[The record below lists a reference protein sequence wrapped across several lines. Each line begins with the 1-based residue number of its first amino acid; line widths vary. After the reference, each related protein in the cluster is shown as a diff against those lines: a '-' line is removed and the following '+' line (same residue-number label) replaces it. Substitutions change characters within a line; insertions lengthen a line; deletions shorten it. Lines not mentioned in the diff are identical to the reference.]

1 MNDRNHA
8 DRSILGEIA
17 RIAVGF
23 GIVAVAGALAARKRG
38 AKPDDQPGSRS
49 LNELLRQRPTSL
61 RKPPEA
67 GLAVP
72 VVPPRGPLPMQ
83 GGAAAPLDFEA

>member
-1 MNDRNHA
+1 MADTNQPDRN
-8 DRSILGEIA
+8 ILGEIA

-23 GIVAVAGALAARKRG
+23 GIVAAASALAARKRG
-38 AKPDDQPGSRS
+38 AKRDTRPGTRS
-49 LNELLRQRPTSL
+49 LDELLRNRPTPR
-61 RKPPEA
+61 RKPPES

-72 VVPPRGPLPMQ
+72 AVPPRGPLPMQ